1 MTKTKIMCNSCREIK
16 KEYYPGAGICEDC
29 AKKIDEHIEGG
40 GEDERRKVFDSNQIM
55 FMLLDDELNNGG
67 KS

>member
-1 MTKTKIMCNSCREIK
+1 MTKTKIICNSCMELK

-29 AKKIDEHIEGG
+29 AKKMDEHIENTQPSYKG
-40 GEDERRKVFDSNQIM
+40 
-55 FMLLDDELNNGG
+55 DDKLNNGG

>member
-29 AKKIDEHIEGG
+29 AKKMDEHIEGG
-40 GEDERRKVFDSNQIM
+40 GEDERRKVN
-55 FMLLDDELNNGG
+55 ET
-67 KS
+67 K